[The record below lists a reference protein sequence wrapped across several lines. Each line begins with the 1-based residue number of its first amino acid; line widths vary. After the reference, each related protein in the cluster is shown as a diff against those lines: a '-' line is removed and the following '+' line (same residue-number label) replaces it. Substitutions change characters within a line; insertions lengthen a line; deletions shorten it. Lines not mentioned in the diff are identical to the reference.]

1 METLELVGIV
11 AVGFT
16 AGVASGLLGVGGG
29 VIFVPGLVLLLEVS
43 QLEAEATSLLAV
55 MVVAAAGAW
64 RQQGY
69 GNLRLR
75 DGVLI
80 GVLSPL
86 GVGAGVVIANA
97 VPERALEL
105 GFAAVQL
112 YFAWRL
118 IVRARGGG
126 RPAADATA

>member
-1 METLELVGIV
+1 MEPLELAGIL
-11 AVGFT
+11 AVGFA

-29 VIFVPGLVLLLEVS
+29 VIFVPGLVLFVGAS

-55 MVVAAAGAW
+55 VVVAAAGAW

-80 GVLSPL
+80 GVLSPV
-86 GVGAGVVIANA
+86 GVVAGVVIANE
-97 VPERALEL
+97 VPERGLEI
-105 GFAAVQL
+105 GFAVVQL

-118 IVRARGGG
+118 VRGLPEA
-126 RPAADATA
+126 PA

>member
-1 METLELVGIV
+1 M
-11 AVGFT
+11 
-16 AGVASGLLGVGGG
+16 
-29 VIFVPGLVLLLEVS
+29 IFVPGLVLLLGSS

-55 MVVAAAGAW
+55 VVVAGAGAW
-64 RQQGY
+64 RQQHY

-75 DGVLI
+75 DGMLI
-80 GVLSPL
+80 GVLSP
-86 GVGAGVVIANA
+86 AGVVAGVVVANA

-118 IVRARGGG
+118 VRRAAEVRT
-126 RPAADATA
+126 RPDAAPR

>member
-1 METLELVGIV
+1 MEPLELIGIL
-11 AVGFT
+11 AVGFA

-29 VIFVPGLVLLLEVS
+29 VIFVPGLVLFVGAS

-55 MVVAAAGAW
+55 VVVAAAGAW
-64 RQQGY
+64 RQHGY

-86 GVGAGVVIANA
+86 GVGAGVVVANA
-97 VPERALEL
+97 VPQRALEL

-118 IVRARGGG
+118 VRRSAGET
-126 RPAADATA
+126 PAGAGA

>member
-1 METLELVGIV
+1 MDPLEIAGIV
-11 AVGFT
+11 AVGFV
-16 AGVASGLLGVGGG
+16 AGVFSGLLGVGGG
-29 VIFVPGLVLLLEVS
+29 VVFVPGLVLLAGSS
-43 QLEAEATSLLAV
+43 QLDAEATSLLAV
-55 MVVAAAGAW
+55 VVVATAGAW

-80 GVLSPL
+80 GLLSPV
-86 GVGAGVVIANA
+86 GVAAGVVVANT
-97 VPERALEL
+97 VSERALEL

-118 IVRARGGG
+118 VRRAMG
-126 RPAADATA
+126 RPEPAAAET